1 MLTQSSLTTVLPV
14 INMDRA
20 RDFYEHKLGLMA
32 RGSRA
37 DGGFLYSCG
46 NGSLLELYPK
56 PGGTK
61 ADHTAASF
69 EVDNIESEIRSLE
82 TKGVVFEDYN
92 MPDLMTVNHIWSKGS
107 ERAAWFKDTEGNY
120 LCIHQ
125 TVH

>member
-1 MLTQSSLTTVLPV
+1 MLSQSPLTTILPV
-14 INMDRA
+14 IDMQRA
-20 RDFYEHKLGLMA
+20 RSFYEQKLGLKA
-32 RGSRA
+32 QGSKP

-69 EVDNIESEIRSLE
+69 EVDNIESEIRTLE
-82 TKGVVFEDYN
+82 SKGVVFEDYN
-92 MPDLMTVNHIWSKGS
+92 MPDLKTVNHIWAKGT
-107 ERAAWFKDTEGNY
+107 ERAAWFKDSEGNY
-120 LCIHQ
+120 LCLHQ